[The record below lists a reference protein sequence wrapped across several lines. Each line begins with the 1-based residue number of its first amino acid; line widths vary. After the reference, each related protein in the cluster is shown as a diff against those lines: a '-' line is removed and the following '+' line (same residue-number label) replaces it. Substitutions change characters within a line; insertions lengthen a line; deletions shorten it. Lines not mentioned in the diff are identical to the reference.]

1 MTKRT
6 VTFGIFSLTT
16 AAIFFAASAMAQ
28 VHGTPA
34 GATSVGGG
42 RTFANPPGIPAG
54 ATSLGP
60 RGYNGGVRFQM
71 PIVPQQHR
79 DFNHRDF
86 DRSHRVFIPTAVPL
100 YSYGVYPY
108 LYSSYSSSEM
118 STADY
123 RTEAPEVTR
132 ALQPQIV
139 VAPVQQPPQVIV
151 IDNRGVRDATDE
163 EREEAIAAR
172 KTARKPKQEEP
183 KPEAKAQPEDE
194 GPMT

>member
-60 RGYNGGVRFQM
+60 RGYNGGIRYQM
-71 PIVPQQHR
+71 PVVPQH
-79 DFNHRDF
+79 HHDF
-86 DRSHRVFIPTAVPL
+86 DRSRRVIIPVAVPL
-100 YSYGVYPY
+100 YGYGAYPY

-118 STADY
+118 SPADY

-132 ALQPQIV
+132 AIQPQI
-139 VAPVQQPPQVIV
+139 
-151 IDNRGVRDATDE
+151 
-163 EREEAIAAR
+163 
-172 KTARKPKQEEP
+172 
-183 KPEAKAQPEDE
+183 
-194 GPMT
+194 